1 MTKTYI
7 YMCVC
12 VYIYIYIHTY
22 IFHYCMHYILN
33 ICISLLYSWYI
44 LYICTS
50 LLYALYILY
59 MCIIY
64 IIYMYFIYICSG
76 QFYLYQS
83 LYIYICISLSHSNEI
98 STNYLAYIY
107 WEYNLCQQN
116 CMTLSL
122 IHMNILLEIIILMI
136 IMIHSNKSM
145 SLQI

>member
-1 MTKTYI
+1 MLDGDKMTKTYI

-12 VYIYIYIHTY
+12 VYIYIYTHIYFIIVCIIYIIYVYYIH
-22 IFHYCMHYILN
+22 I
-33 ICISLLYSWYI
+33 
-44 LYICTS
+44 
-50 LLYALYILY
+50 
-59 MCIIY
+59 CIIY